1 MRILSVLCAQTRRK
15 NSLRISKNHI
25 RPAIPLAN
33 ALITLVAQVVSPN
46 SLKLSDLDRK
56 SRPSSNEGRG
66 YIGQRVA
73 GPLFPKYCQRQQR
86 QPPVPDALL
95 AASFVREIGIT
106 RRGRGTLVHAEHT
119 RSNDDIVPRWI
130 QPRGNRTATRRSVKR
145 NNV

>member
-106 RRGRGTLVHAEHT
+106 TTREGNIGARGTHSVERRH
-119 RSNDDIVPRWI
+119 RSPLDPAKGKPNGD
-130 QPRGNRTATRRSVKR
+130 ATFREA
-145 NNV
+145 